1 MQRRHVRQ
9 RRQRRRVDVLVP
21 RVVAAGVRDGGHA
34 GRVHPLLL
42 LPTKEEFTLMT
53 FESMKSQLS
62 SFQRIAIFT
71 LCLWSK
77 DHLHIGENCAT
88 LTGFKKCKIYFICS
102 LRSSSLA

>member
-42 LPTKEEFTLMT
+42 LPPKEEFTLMT
-53 FESMKSQLS
+53 FVSMKSQLS
-62 SFQRIAIFT
+62 QNRNLYFMSIMSIVKGSFT
-71 LCLWSK
+71 LWRKLC
-77 DHLHIGENCAT
+77 
-88 LTGFKKCKIYFICS
+88 
-102 LRSSSLA
+102 